1 MLKSMTGFGQSQM
14 EADGILWTIEI
25 SSVNSRF
32 LDLQLRLPRTLAGAE
47 FNLRKRATECL
58 SRGKVTVTV
67 SWENLKGGSVGAQL
81 NTELAETY
89 VHQLRKF
96 KEKLKLAGEV
106 SIDIIATLPDLFTS
120 SFDSNENSARDKK
133 LVEAMDDALK
143 SLNEMRSSE
152 GEKLA
157 DDIRTR
163 LGLITGELHSLESE
177 AESYARALAE
187 RIEIKIK
194 SLLDEVS
201 IEPQRLAQEA
211 AFLAERSDV
220 TEERIRLAAHL
231 EEFEKALK
239 KGGSVGRRFNFL
251 LQEMVREV
259 NTIGSKT
266 GELSVI
272 QRVVR
277 MKEELEKVREQ
288 VQNLE

>member
-1 MLKSMTGFGQSQM
+1 MLKSMTGFGQATT

-32 LDLQLRLPRTLAGAE
+32 LDVQLRLPRTLAGTE
-47 FNLRKRATECL
+47 FSLRKRAVESL

-67 SWENLKGGSVGAQL
+67 SWENLKDGSAGAEF
-81 NTELAETY
+81 NAVLAESY
-89 VHQLRKF
+89 VDQLRKF
-96 KEKLKLAGEV
+96 KEKLKLSGDVSVDVVAALPEVFAGVFE
-106 SIDIIATLPDLFTS
+106 SG
-120 SFDSNENSARDKK
+120 EKGARDEK
-133 LVEAMDDALK
+133 LLKALDK
-143 SLNEMRSSE
+143 ALLSLNEMRATE

-157 DDIRTR
+157 EDIRSR
-163 LGLITGELHSLESE
+163 LVLIREELNSLAGE

-187 RIEIKIK
+187 RIEAKVK
-194 SLLDEVS
+194 SLLEEVS

-211 AFLAERSDV
+211 AFLAERADV
-220 TEERIRLAAHL
+220 TEERVRLAAHL
-231 EEFEKALK
+231 DEFEKALK

-266 GELSVI
+266 GELTVI
-272 QRVVR
+272 HRVVR

>member
-1 MLKSMTGFGQSQM
+1 MLKSMTGFGQSQV

-25 SSVNSRF
+25 ASVNSRF
-32 LDLQLRLPRTLAGAE
+32 LDVQLRLPRTLAGTE
-47 FNLRKRATECL
+47 FSLRKRATECL
-58 SRGKVTVTV
+58 SRGKITITVG
-67 SWENLKGGSVGAQL
+67 WENLKDGSVGVQL
-81 NTELAETY
+81 NTELAESY
-89 VHQLRKF
+89 VHQLRQL

-106 SIDIIATLPDLFTS
+106 SIDVVAAFPDLFAS
-120 SFDSNENSARDKK
+120 SFDSAEKSVRDKK
-133 LVEAMDDALK
+133 LFKAMDDALE

-152 GEKLA
+152 GAKLA

-163 LGLITGELHSLESE
+163 LGLISNELNSLESE
-177 AESYARALAE
+177 AENYSRSLAE
-187 RIEIKIK
+187 RIEIKVK
-194 SLLDEVS
+194 ALLDEVS

>member
-1 MLKSMTGFGQSQM
+1 MLKSMTGFGQATVQ
-14 EADGILWTIEI
+14 ADGILWTIEL

-32 LDLQLRLPRTLAGAE
+32 LDVQLRLPRALAGTE
-47 FNLRKRATECL
+47 FSLRKRTVESL

-67 SWENLKGGSVGAQL
+67 SWENLKDSSVGAVL
-81 NTELAETY
+81 NGDLAESY
-89 VHQLRKF
+89 VNQLRQF
-96 KEKLKLAGEV
+96 KERLKLEGEV
-106 SIDIIATLPDLFTS
+106 SIDVIAALPDIFS
-120 SFDSNENSARDKK
+120 SAFESGEKSDRDD
-133 LVEAMDDALK
+133 LLIGALDEALS
-143 SLNEMRSSE
+143 SLNEMRATE

-157 DDIRTR
+157 ADIRTR
-163 LGLITGELHSLESE
+163 LGLIRDELKLVEDE
-177 AESYARALAE
+177 AENYARALAE
-187 RIEIKIK
+187 RIEAKVTK
-194 SLLDEVS
+194 LLEEVS

-211 AFLAERSDV
+211 AFLAERADV

-231 EEFEKALK
+231 DEFEKALK